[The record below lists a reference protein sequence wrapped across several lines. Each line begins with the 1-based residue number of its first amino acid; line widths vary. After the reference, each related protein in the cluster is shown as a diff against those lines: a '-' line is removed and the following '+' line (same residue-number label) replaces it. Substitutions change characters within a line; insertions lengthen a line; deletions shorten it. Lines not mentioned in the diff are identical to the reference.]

1 MVKTL
6 ELKIRITPENSEK
19 VIRLIREIV
28 GSEEILKIGRSEPR
42 ITANEV
48 TSCLGP
54 PPKLSSLRHGKIVLS
69 GAAEY
74 VGTWGQFNS
83 FFPIKAVLRVL
94 SNVMSENNTSSI
106 NLQVLVDE
114 SIKSFKKAR
123 LKKFRGFP
131 KHYRKESS
139 IGRLVWHF
147 MTTAHEIGL
156 ISLEGMDNI
165 PTSGWDE
172 VYVSVT
178 KEGYEF
184 ASLENQ
190 ILDLNGKQQI
200 LTKEEGNWL
209 IDYLR
214 KIDNLGFKEYSTLKG
229 VYEELQKGN
238 THIAGWFEKNDTF
251 SAYLRSWSKKKDD
264 PTAFA
269 RQLETLS
276 TTFAQS
282 KIALLRELRIVQNK
296 RNNFTIL
303 NPLR

>member
-6 ELKIRITPENSEK
+6 ELRITITPENAEK
-19 VIRLIREIV
+19 VIRLMREIV
-28 GSEEILKIGRSEPR
+28 GSEEILKIGRSEPKVA
-42 ITANEV
+42 ANEV
-48 TSCLGP
+48 TSYLRP
-54 PPKLSSLRHGKIVLS
+54 PPELSSLKHGKILLS

-94 SNVMSENNTSSI
+94 SNIMSEHNASPI
-106 NLQVLVDE
+106 NLQILVDE
-114 SIKSFKKAR
+114 SIKAFKKAH

-165 PTSGWDE
+165 PTSCWDE

-190 ILDLNGKQQI
+190 ILDLNRTQQI
-200 LTKEEGNWL
+200 LTNAERDWL

-214 KIDNLGFKEYSTLKG
+214 KIDNLRFKEYSTLKG
-229 VYEELQKGN
+229 VYSELQKGN
-238 THIAGWFEKNDTF
+238 TDIAGWFEKNDIF
-251 SAYLRSWSKKKDD
+251 STYVRSWSKKKDD

-282 KIALLRELRIVQNK
+282 KIALLRELGIVRNK
-296 RNNFTIL
+296 RNNFAIL